1 MPVVSLPR
9 SSRSMHRA
17 VAPIRNGEDCSAFP
31 LSHSGGSRG
40 PHPERAR
47 ERQPSQARGGWAR
60 FRGYLSCVLGLVFGH
75 LSPRRHSRS
84 LSFSLSLSL
93 RSVSNT
99 NNNSPEPERRVAL
112 RRRGARQQQQLRRRP
127 GAPCF
132 FFFFCEGE
140 EKKKKK
146 SERQA
151 ASKSFFSE
159 SLCALSFSLVLLR
172 SRRRR
177 GPEAEARE
185 RPSAPPRWPLSSP
198 ERGGEGSRYVPLRRC
213 CCCFFWD
220 SRCWWPLRVGQ
231 GAGEALACSRRRRRR
246 RIPLLLLRLLLRC
259 SSAQAL
265 STCVPGG
272 ASWPR
277 ASGKESRP

>member
-1 MPVVSLPR
+1 ML
-9 SSRSMHRA
+9 
-17 VAPIRNGEDCSAFP
+17 
-31 LSHSGGSRG
+31 
-40 PHPERAR
+40 
-47 ERQPSQARGGWAR
+47 
-60 FRGYLSCVLGLVFGH
+60 
-75 LSPRRHSRS
+75 
-84 LSFSLSLSL
+84 
-93 RSVSNT
+93 
-99 NNNSPEPERRVAL
+99 
-112 RRRGARQQQQLRRRP
+112 
-127 GAPCF
+127 F
-132 FFFFCEGE
+132 FFFFFAKV
-140 EKKKKK
+140 KKRRKKK

-198 ERGGEGSRYVPLRRC
+198 ERGGEGSRYVPLRCC

-220 SRCWWPLRVGQ
+220 SRCWWPLRDGR
-231 GAGEALACSRRRRRR
+231 GAGEALACSRRRRCR
-246 RIPLLLLRLLLRC
+246 RIPRRLLRLLLRC
-259 SSAQAL
+259 SSARAL

-277 ASGKESRP
+277 ASGKESRPYETQEQGWKNSFAKCRLSLSLLLTSTEETKKKPKKSNKKTATLSAAGSSPRPRLRPRLQHQPTTSQKQQ